1 MGNGGQTAT
10 AEEKKEDVISTVEWS
25 TAMVET
31 PEKRDSPD
39 ISGKHSDLTQDSHT
53 LMKMIHRC
61 HECCS
66 VCVTPDETL
75 SFWRGIA
82 EVGLMGEVVS
92 NIRSELLSLLR
103 GVQLRTDQSS
113 LQDAGQCICDRF
125 VP

>member
-1 MGNGGQTAT
+1 MAT
-10 AEEKKEDVISTVEWS
+10 AEEKKEDLIGMVEWS
-25 TAMVET
+25 TGTVET

-39 ISGKHSDLTQDSHT
+39 ISGKHSDLTQT
-53 LMKMIHRC
+53 LIMKMIHRR
-61 HECCS
+61 HECCT

-75 SFWRGIA
+75 SFWRGIT

-103 GVQLRTDQSS
+103 GVQLHTDQSS
-113 LQDAGQCICDRF
+113 LQDAGQCFICDRF